1 MKSKILA
8 LSKNEEFKNLLKQ
21 EKISNKYVTI
31 FFGNLTNK
39 DNSKLNISFVTK
51 KKIGNAV
58 KKHNIQRWL
67 RNIVNEA
74 VKKVTSKFSL
84 QELTSY
90 DFIRENRSYFFELK
104 NSNLF
109 LLSVIFLALTILW
122 VFPFLG
128 FGSPVAL
135 MGGFIFGKWIG
146 TLLVVLGLSIGATF
160 IYLFGNYFLKELIRE
175 KFLNKFKNLEQ
186 KFKKSE
192 FIYLLI
198 YRFIGGIPWQLS
210 CLLPTLFNV
219 KVNNFFFATLIGII
233 PQIFLAVSIGS
244 GLEKVIDQNSEVPG
258 ITDIIFSADIY
269 LPILAFFGLI
279 LISIFLRK
287 IFYKD

>member
-1 MKSKILA
+1 M
-8 LSKNEEFKNLLKQ
+8 
-21 EKISNKYVTI
+21 EK
-31 FFGNLTNK
+31 
-39 DNSKLNISFVTK
+39 TK
-51 KKIGNAV
+51 KIKTIIGLSYL
-58 KKHNIQRWL
+58 IL
-67 RNIVNEA
+67 ISLFLYFFF
-74 VKKVTSKFSL
+74 SKFSL
-84 QELTSY
+84 QDLTSY
-90 DFIRENRSYFFELK
+90 DFIKHNRSYFFELK

-109 LLSVIFLALTILW
+109 LISIIFLLLTILW

-135 MGGFIFGKWIG
+135 FGGFIFGKWIG
-146 TLLVVLGLSIGATF
+146 TLIVVLGLSIGATF
-160 IYLFGNYFLKELIRE
+160 LYMFGNYFLKDFIRE
-175 KFLNKFKNLEQ
+175 KFLNKYQRLEM

-219 KVNNFFFATLIGII
+219 KVKNFFFATIIGII

-244 GLEKVIDQNSEVPG
+244 GLEKLIEQNSEVPK
-258 ITDIIFSADIY
+258 ITDVIFSQDIY
-269 LPILAFFGLI
+269 IPILAFFALI
-279 LISIFLRK
+279 LFTIFLRK